1 MPTKASPRTPET
13 VAATAVCA
21 ADGAKLVEDLHAAFG
36 KHHGS
41 AVHAK
46 GVIQDGTLVPTAA
59 YGAQKAVRVIQG
71 VQPMQAN
78 RIENDAKVISADHSA
93 ISNESLL
100 LRELSHRV
108 KNEFASAIGHVSLIA
123 SRSTNEDVKLALAG
137 VADLLHR
144 YAGVHRALQMPT
156 YSTAIDASGYIRALC
171 QSIQSARLD
180 HKNVDL
186 LLVAIPLRLRSE
198 QCWKLGMIIAE
209 LIMNSMRH
217 AFDDGGGTIQIQMS
231 ASGPFAHCCI
241 MDNGVSRGP
250 LQPGQ
255 GLTIVDALAR
265 DLNGMIDHQF
275 GVGGATS
282 ILSFPINGE
291 ASRLTHDAWI
301 NPDDPA
307 VEDAQISAT
316 ATRLPPR
323 RPPVTKAGEFDNRTE

>member
-1 MPTKASPRTPET
+1 
-13 VAATAVCA
+13 
-21 ADGAKLVEDLHAAFG
+21 
-36 KHHGS
+36 
-41 AVHAK
+41 
-46 GVIQDGTLVPTAA
+46 
-59 YGAQKAVRVIQG
+59 
-71 VQPMQAN
+71 MQAN
-78 RIENDAKVISADHSA
+78 RTENDVAKVISADHSA
-93 ISNESLL
+93 ISNEFLL

-156 YSTAIDASGYIRALC
+156 YSTMIDASGYIRALC

-180 HKNVDL
+180 HKNIDL
-186 LLVAIPLRLRSE
+186 VLVEIPLRLRSE
-198 QCWKLGMIIAE
+198 QCWKLGMVIAE

-231 ASGPFAHCCI
+231 ASGPFAHCCV

-250 LQPGQ
+250 LQLGQ
-255 GLTIVDALAR
+255 GLAIVDALAR
-265 DLNGMIDHQF
+265 DLNGRIDHQF
-275 GVGGATS
+275 EVGGAKS

-291 ASRLTHDAWI
+291 ASRLRHDAWI

-307 VEDAQISAT
+307 VAQISAT
-316 ATRLPPR
+316 ATRLPPH
-323 RPPVTKAGEFDNRTE
+323 RPPVTKAGEFDNRTV